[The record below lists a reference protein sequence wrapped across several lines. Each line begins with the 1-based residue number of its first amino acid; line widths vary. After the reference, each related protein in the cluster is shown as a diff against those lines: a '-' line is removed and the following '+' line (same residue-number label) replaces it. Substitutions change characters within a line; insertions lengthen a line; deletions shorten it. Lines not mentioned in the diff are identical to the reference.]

1 MLQLQPIFLSKFLL
15 QVLTQFDNAFDEQSV
30 I

>member
-15 QVLTQFDNAFDEQSV
+15 QILTQFDNAFDEQSV